1 MKAVILGA
9 GESGIHLARRL
20 SQSEHD
26 PEIILVDRDPKALAA
41 AEEAVDVLTMVGDV
55 AHFGVQ
61 ERAHVPKADLVVA
74 LTGNDETNLA
84 SAALAAQLGATRTMA
99 RADAAGF
106 YRTQMAV
113 EGGAI
118 GITHLLCASRLV
130 ERELRRLIRGCHAE
144 LVEEFA
150 SYSVRVTLMTVA
162 DDSPVLGQ
170 AGASMRAPGAERI
183 AAVVRDGVLRHPAE
197 IGRLEI
203 GDRVLLVGTPTDV
216 AVAQQQLL
224 QTLRKRRVVLIG
236 GGDVGCQLAATM
248 SLTERRVQIV
258 EHDAARCRQLAEML
272 PAATIVHGDGTSIA
286 LLRDQQI
293 QSADYVVAVTRSDEA
308 NLMVSLLATDL
319 GVSHTFAIVHRHGY
333 SDVYA
338 HLGVHGTAG
347 PHEVIAKTVLGLL
360 PEGGVLARQ
369 RLPDC
374 SHEVVEYLLD
384 SGLAHEVTVDDLA
397 LPPGCLLLAVVRDD
411 SLVPC
416 KSGMVL
422 QARDHLL
429 LAQPL
434 HSRKEVIK
442 RMQRLAKGK
451 S

>member
-9 GESGIHLARRL
+9 GESGVHLSRRL

-26 PEIILVDRDPKALAA
+26 AEIVLVDRDPQALAA

-55 AHFGVQ
+55 AHFAVQ

-74 LTGNDETNLA
+74 LTGSDETNLA
-84 SAALAAQLGATRTMA
+84 SAALAAQLGATRTIA

-106 YRTQMAV
+106 YRTPMAV

-130 ERELRRLIRGCHAE
+130 DRELRRLIRGCHAE

-150 SYSVRVTLMTVA
+150 SYSVRIALLPVTDET
-162 DDSPVLGQ
+162 PVLGQ
-170 AGASMRAPGAERI
+170 AGSALRAPGSECI
-183 AAVVRDGVLRHPAE
+183 GAVVRDGVLRHPAE
-197 IGRLEI
+197 IGRVEI
-203 GDRVLLVGTPTDV
+203 GDRMLLVGSPI
-216 AVAQQQLL
+216 AVATAQHQLL
-224 QTLRKRRVVLIG
+224 QTLRKRRVVLVG
-236 GGDVGCQLAATM
+236 GGDVGCQLAVA
-248 SLTERRVQIV
+248 LAQTERRVQIV
-258 EHDAARCRQLAEML
+258 ERDPVRCQQLSEML
-272 PAATIVHGDGTSIA
+272 PSATVVQGDGTSIA

-293 QSADYVVAVTRSDEA
+293 QSADYVLAVTRSDEA

-360 PEGGVLARQ
+360 PEGGVLSRQ

-384 SGLAHEVTVDDLA
+384 SVLPGEVTVDDLA

-411 SLVPC
+411 SYRPPKPGLT
-416 KSGMVL
+416 L
-422 QARDHLL
+422 QPRDHLL

-434 HSRKEVIK
+434 HSRKEVAK
-442 RMQRLAKGK
+442 RLQRLAKGK
-451 S
+451 P